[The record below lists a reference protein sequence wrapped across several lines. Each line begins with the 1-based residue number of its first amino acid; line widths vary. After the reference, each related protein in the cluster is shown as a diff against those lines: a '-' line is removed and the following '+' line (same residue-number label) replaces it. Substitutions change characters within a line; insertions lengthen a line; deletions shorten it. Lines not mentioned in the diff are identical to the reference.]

1 MEYGYDDTDFKE
13 AEDYLQ
19 KTQNQV
25 LKANNNKKKT
35 TKLRPLFI
43 EVLMKPHLRSLLPYK
58 PQRKYGRL
66 SNKNTKVLT
75 ELKRFIFNLC
85 EVNLNHCK

>member
-25 LKANNNKKKT
+25 LKANNNNKKNNKAKT
-35 TKLRPLFI
+35 IIYRGLDEATFEI
-43 EVLMKPHLRSLLPYK
+43 IASV
-58 PQRKYGRL
+58 
-66 SNKNTKVLT
+66 
-75 ELKRFIFNLC
+75 
-85 EVNLNHCK
+85 